1 MENNALLNQVTLRF
15 QDQFEDFH
23 EDLSAIVLT
32 PDRYLWVG
40 SDETCTIERLSSVD
54 IHTFE
59 DHHHFRL
66 ADFIDLPA
74 PEDQEI
80 DIEGLDY
87 ADHYLWL
94 VGSHSSKRKQP
105 EADKTGSKNIRRLQ
119 TVETEGNRY
128 LLARIPLVDG
138 QLFKSCQHP
147 DDPAEQLMA
156 AKLEV
161 TKKGNLLMDSLEDDP
176 HLRPFIEAGI
186 PGKDNGFDIEGIAV
200 NQNKVF
206 LGLRGPV
213 LRGWAIA
220 LEIEVKVAD
229 PTVLKLKK
237 IGENGERYRKHFI
250 NLEGL
255 GIRDLCLQGQDLLI
269 LAGPTMDLDGP
280 VKLFRLKNSNKLQ
293 GNSLLWEPD
302 QVIPLPYG
310 KGDDHAEGMTLFA
323 PVAQQPSVLVVYDSP
338 AQTRLNES
346 NSVVA
351 DVFKLTES

>member
-1 MENNALLNQVTLRF
+1 MENSALLNRTTLRF

-23 EDLSAIVLT
+23 EDLSAVVLT
-32 PDRYLWVG
+32 PDHHLWVG
-40 SDETCTIERLSSVD
+40 SDETCGIERLDFVNVCA
-54 IHTFE
+54 FE
-59 DHHHFRL
+59 NHHHFRL
-66 ADFIDLPA
+66 VDFIDLPA

-105 EADKTGSKNIRRLQ
+105 ELDKTDSKNIRRLE

-147 DDPAEQLMA
+147 DDPAEQLTA

-176 HLRPFIEAGI
+176 HLRPFIKASI

-200 NQNKVF
+200 NQNKIF

-229 PTVLKLKK
+229 SATLKLKK
-237 IGENGERYRKHFI
+237 IGEDGERYNKHFI
-250 NLEGL
+250 DLGGL
-255 GIRDLCLQGQDLLI
+255 GIRDLSLEGQDLLV

-280 VKLFRLKNSNKLQ
+280 VKLFRLKNSSELRA
-293 GNSLLWEPD
+293 GSLLWEPE
-302 QVIPLPYG
+302 QVLELPYG

-323 PVAQQPSVLVVYDSP
+323 PIAQQPSILVVYDSP
-338 AQTRLNES
+338 SKTRLNKS
-346 NSVVA
+346 NTVVA
-351 DVFKLTES
+351 DVFKLAES